1 MVASLKMI
9 LIWAIDFD
17 YNALRFEFSASSY
30 DDEATNQYSYFLE
43 GFDKDWSGWT
53 VETKKDYTNLP
64 DGKYKLRVKAKNI
77 YNSISD
83 EGVLVFSILPG
94 WYDTWWASVLDAL
107 AFGITITA
115 LAQLRFRQIRREKE
129 NLEQIVAERTK
140 EVALQANQLR
150 QQAEKLKELDHTKSR
165 FFANISHEF
174 RTPLTLISGC
184 VEDLITDSDEH
195 QDQVRLAVMQKNTK
209 RLRQLIE
216 QLLDLSKLESGKM
229 SIKVAPINLS
239 NFLRVI
245 TSSFSSWADQKK
257 ITLSIDLS
265 GEDGLVYF
273 DQDVLD
279 KVINNLLSNALKF
292 APSFGEVSLSAHWT
306 SEILSIA
313 VSDNGIGIP
322 A

>member
-1 MVASLKMI
+1 M
-9 LIWAIDFD
+9 
-17 YNALRFEFSASSY
+17 
-30 DDEATNQYSYFLE
+30 
-43 GFDKDWSGWT
+43 
-53 VETKKDYTNLP
+53 
-64 DGKYKLRVKAKNI
+64 
-77 YNSISD
+77 
-83 EGVLVFSILPG
+83 
-94 WYDTWWASVLDAL
+94 
-107 AFGITITA
+107 TITG

-129 NLEQIVAERTK
+129 TLEQIVAERTK

-174 RTPLTLISGC
+174 RTPLTLISGY

-292 APSFGEVSLSAHWT
+292 TPSFGEVSLSAQWT

-322 A
+322 ASKLKKIFDRFYQVDDTSTRTLEGSGIGLALVKELVALHHGDIACKSEEGVKTVFSITIPVDRKYYVQEEIVSDHETILQKEVNKEEI